1 MRLGVVGNEL
11 AQQLV
16 AAGFVLGAELDLFG
30 SRPRCG
36 FEAAFD
42 QMQVGLVDDPQRRGP
57 VFVPVQESL
66 AAGSRIDPRLV
77 AEPLAYLHRLAD
89 DPPRGFNW
97 RFDHDVA
104 QP

>member
-16 AAGFVLGAELDLFG
+16 PASFVLGAELDLYRG
-30 SRPRCG
+30 GPRCG
-36 FEAAFD
+36 FESAFD
-42 QMQVGLVDDPQRRGP
+42 QKQVGLVDDPQRRGP

-66 AAGSRIDPRLV
+66 AAGSRIDLRLV
-77 AEPLAYLHRLAD
+77 AEPLAYLHRLGD

-97 RFDHDVA
+97 RRDHDVA